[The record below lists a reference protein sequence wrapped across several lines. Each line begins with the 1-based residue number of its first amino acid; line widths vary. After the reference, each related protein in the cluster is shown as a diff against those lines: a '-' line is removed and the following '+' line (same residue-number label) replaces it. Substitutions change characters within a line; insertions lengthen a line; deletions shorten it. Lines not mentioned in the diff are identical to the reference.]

1 MASFTRLRRTTSLLA
16 ILPGFAFLACAC
28 TGQENRVAPT
38 PAAAVTA
45 SAANSSTPSASP
57 APPPVGGA
65 PGVRFV
71 GRVDNS
77 DPKAV
82 RFAWPGTAIIARVK
96 GPALSARIRD
106 DGNNFFQVLVDGE
119 PKSIFKTEKG
129 KESYS
134 VVEGLT
140 DDIHEIALYKRTEAK
155 VGEATFLGFDGDAK
169 LMPPPAPA
177 DRRIEFVGDSI
188 TTGYGNEGPG
198 AVCTFNPAQENEYLS
213 YSALTARALKADH
226 VTVAWSGKTIKE
238 MTEYWERTL
247 PARTDSRWNH
257 KSWVPQVVVLN
268 VGTNNFATHDPG
280 EERFVRVYSQ
290 LFARVRSEYPE
301 AFVVCALGPMLTDRY
316 PQGRNN
322 RTLAKRY
329 MAAAMAKL
337 KANGQSNFEYLEFP
351 EQNHADGLGCGFH
364 PGLKTHKLMAERL
377 TTFVHER
384 LGW

>member
-1 MASFTRLRRTTSLLA
+1 MASFTRLLRTTPLLV
-16 ILPGFAFLACAC
+16 ILPGLGLLACAC
-28 TGQENRVAPT
+28 TGQENRVAPS

-45 SAANSSTPSASP
+45 SSTPSNAPSPVP
-57 APPPVGGA
+57 APSPIAGA

-71 GRVDNS
+71 GRVDSS
-77 DPKAV
+77 DPKAI
-82 RFAWPGTAIIARVK
+82 RFAWPGTAIVARVK
-96 GPALSARIRD
+96 GSAISARIRD

-129 KESYS
+129 KESYP
-134 VVEGLT
+134 VMAGLT
-140 DDIHEIALYKRTEAK
+140 DDVHEIALYKRTEAK

-177 DRRIEFVGDSI
+177 ERRIEFIGDSI

-247 PARTDSRWNH
+247 PARNDSRWNH

-316 PQGRNN
+316 PPGRNN

-337 KANGQSNFEYLEFP
+337 KTNGQSNFEYLEFP

-364 PGLKTHKLMAERL
+364 PGLKTHKLMSERL
-377 TTFVHER
+377 TAFVHER